1 MFKNLAT
8 INMDYSDYD
17 AKNYKNYFSEFD
29 KLYKKAMDNPSIS
42 IDNAPDIDTAKLL
55 LYYCK
60 LKLQE
65 TKATSK
71 LIFDNFNK
79 GENNEID
86 VEQNYSNKDFN
97 TKLDKLIYPTLYEAA
112 IKDNKVTE
120 KIYIITLIYIIHY
133 YPLKI
138 LEHIHIN
145 MKHFLTSIPEQSTGI
160 LNSYNE
166 TIDDIVQAISKAAPP
181 LDNGADDGAGIG
193 ADDNGADD
201 GAGIGADDIG
211 AGIGADDIGAGIGA
225 DDNGAG
231 IGADDGAGI
240 GADDNG
246 AGIGAVGADDNG
258 AGIGADQV
266 DVVGADRQRYESG
279 ARAPRNGIAIIPP
292 PTDVDDPFP
301 TINRSQARAPAPT
314 ENELIANM
322 LHAQEINGSGS
333 DDDGSGSDDDGS
345 GSDDDGSGSDD
356 DGSGSGSDDESD
368 RNPDGLPPR
377 QSKFKSAVHAA
388 QMIKNEEDYG
398 KRASFIGGSGTIYEN
413 IIASDRNTESPYI
426 KYSAKM
432 YYKAVAH
439 FAISLSIDNIEI
451 LTSIAEEIKAKL
463 KQLIKNQ
470 TVPLEADKVTRLING
485 FPMLGD
491 EENTIITYFND
502 LFGNHINFQFK
513 QYIENYIVLGID
525 LSNKSKAFESDYDYN
540 ISISELVKVQPA
552 VQPAVQPPA
561 EPVRTYNPRTV
572 KRYNGLPKEQTLNEA
587 LGGKLQRTRKNK
599 KKHKNID
606 SIINL

>member
-166 TIDDIVQAISKAAPP
+166 TIDDIVQAISKAAPS
-181 LDNGADDGAGIG
+181 LDNGADD
-193 ADDNGADD
+193 
-201 GAGIGADDIG
+201 
-211 AGIGADDIGAGIGA
+211 
-225 DDNGAG
+225 GAG

-240 GADDNG
+240 GADD
-246 AGIGAVGADDNG
+246 G
-258 AGIGADQV
+258 AGIGADDGADQV
-266 DVVGADRQRYESG
+266 DADRQRYESG

-301 TINRSQARAPAPT
+301 TINRSKPPGQARAPAPT

-413 IIASDRNTESPYI
+413 IIASYANTKSPYI